1 MNKTVKALIVGGA
14 IIAAAVPAVAYAR
27 NVALKGIT
35 VVAAE
40 TAAVEVQPTES
51 VIEQTTTISETTE
64 KTPEIEITSM
74 PVKTL
79 TEIQD
84 SEQKAETQET
94 TKKATKKAAK
104 KTKKTAKKTKKVT
117 KKATKKTK
125 KTTKKTAAKK
135 LFTYGSSK
143 YVKGNITVSV
153 KITKD
158 NKAKVE
164 VSNRRT
170 DKDKISHCE
179 TFTFTG
185 TINKN
190 TGVLS
195 YSDCTKRYIVSANS
209 GNNVRTHYTDGKG
222 TVKFCGS
229 YIIWTDNNSK
239 DYQSVKLTKA

>member
-64 KTPEIEITSM
+64 KAPEIKITSM

-104 KTKKTAKKTKKVT
+104 KAKKTVKKTKKVT
-117 KKATKKTK
+117 KKAKKTK

-135 LFTYGSSK
+135 LFTYGNSK
-143 YVKGNITVSV
+143 YVNGNITVSV

-179 TFTFTG
+179 FFTFTG
-185 TINKN
+185 TINKK

-195 YSDCTKRYIVSANS
+195 YSDCTKRNIVSANS
-209 GNNVRTHYTDGKG
+209 GNNIRTHYTDGKG
-222 TVKFCGS
+222 TLKFCGNR
-229 YIIWTDNNSK
+229 IIWTDNNSK